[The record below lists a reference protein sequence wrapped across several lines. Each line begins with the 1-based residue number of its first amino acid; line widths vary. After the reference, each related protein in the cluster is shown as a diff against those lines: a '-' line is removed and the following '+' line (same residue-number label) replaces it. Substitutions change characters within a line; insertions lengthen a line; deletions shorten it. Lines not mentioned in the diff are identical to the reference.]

1 MVNEH
6 HKKREDYQIILLDW
20 KLPGMNGI
28 QVAKEIRSNLGDE
41 VPILLISAYDWSE
54 FEQEAR
60 EAGISG
66 FISKPLFKSTLFHG
80 LRQYMDMEI
89 KIPFPCKLIEE
100 SNARKVKRALMNI
113 IEEKKIDTVV
123 FGLPL
128 SDDGKES
135 EWCFEIRRFADF
147 LLKSVKVEI
156 VFIDE
161 YGTSKDAEYI

>member
-1 MVNEH
+1 MVLGVDFG
-6 HKKREDYQIILLDW
+6 KKRT
-20 KLPGMNGI
+20 GT
-28 QVAKEIRSNLGDE
+28 A
-41 VPILLISAYDWSE
+41 
-54 FEQEAR
+54 
-60 EAGISG
+60 
-66 FISKPLFKSTLFHG
+66 
-80 LRQYMDMEI
+80 YMDMEI

-113 IEEKKIDTVV
+113 IEEKKIDTVI

-128 SDDGKES
+128 SDDGKEN

-161 YGTSKDAEYI
+161 YGTSKDAEYILRGKKKSVKKKSNDLIAATLILENYLNYLYEVK

>member
-1 MVNEH
+1 MVLGVDFG
-6 HKKREDYQIILLDW
+6 KKRT
-20 KLPGMNGI
+20 GT
-28 QVAKEIRSNLGDE
+28 A
-41 VPILLISAYDWSE
+41 
-54 FEQEAR
+54 
-60 EAGISG
+60 
-66 FISKPLFKSTLFHG
+66 
-80 LRQYMDMEI
+80 YMDMEI

-100 SNARKVKRALMNI
+100 SNARKVKMALINI

-128 SDDGKES
+128 SDDGKEN

-161 YGTSKDAEYI
+161 YGTSKDAEYILRGKKKSVKKKSNDLIAATLILENYLNYLIKR

>member
-1 MVNEH
+1 MILGIDFG
-6 HKKREDYQIILLDW
+6 KKRT
-20 KLPGMNGI
+20 GT
-28 QVAKEIRSNLGDE
+28 A
-41 VPILLISAYDWSE
+41 
-54 FEQEAR
+54 
-60 EAGISG
+60 
-66 FISKPLFKSTLFHG
+66 
-80 LRQYMDMEI
+80 YMDMEI

-128 SDDGKES
+128 SDDGKEN

-161 YGTSKDAEYI
+161 YGTSKDAEYILRGKRKSVKKKSNDLIAATLILENYLNYLNIKR